1 MMEYYKENKKIAIYG
16 SNTEIVAAI
25 QMLDSIPDLDTE
37 MLGYRLVREGNLR
50 LQIQKAMERTPV
62 KATRLVDGN
71 TVYPYGPIIKEFRML
86 RKSGALEKMSDRF
99 YEFLYL
105 NFDIAHY
112 NKLGYIAAYGNS
124 FQRMYYSVLAK
135 GKASTPGWHTDVQR
149 ILDTIWEEM
158 KEDGNKTKVA

>member
-62 KATRLVDGN
+62 KATILVDGN

-112 NKLGYIAAYGNS
+112 INWDIS
-124 FQRMYYSVLAK
+124 QPMVTVFSVCIILFWLK
-135 GKASTPGWHTDVQR
+135 VRRLRRGGIQTYREFWIPFGKR
-149 ILDTIWEEM
+149 
-158 KEDGNKTKVA
+158 